1 MSTDYE
7 SAIQALEATGNFRV
21 LRRLGR
27 RAPTVPPSA
36 TVLKRAIFLDVETT
50 GLDPARDEVIE
61 LAMVPFTYG
70 EDGTIYEVGEAFQ
83 AFRQPTNPIPP
94 EITELTGIT
103 NEMVAGRS
111 IDPADVAA
119 FAASAVLIV
128 AHNAVFDRGFAERL
142 CDVFTTKAWACS
154 VTQIPWKDEG
164 FPGTRLAYL
173 ASHLGFFFDGHRAV
187 EDCLAAVELLSR
199 PLPKAGMS
207 AFSAL
212 LAQARQPSW
221 RIWAEQ
227 APFDLR
233 NILKARGYRWNDGTN
248 GKPRSWWID
257 VANDQRDAELQFLQR
272 EIYQAEVDLST
283 VRITAFDRFSDRV

>member
-1 MSTDYE
+1 MGADHE

-21 LRRLGR
+21 LRRLGQ
-27 RAPTVPPSA
+27 RAPVVPPPGAS
-36 TVLKRAIFLDVETT
+36 LRRAIFLDVETT

-70 EDGTIYEVGEAFQ
+70 DDGTIYEIGEAFQ
-83 AFRQPTNPIPP
+83 AFREPTNPIPA

-111 IDPADVAA
+111 IDPAAIAA
-119 FAASAVLIV
+119 FAGPAVLIV
-128 AHNAVFDRGFAERL
+128 AHNAAFDRIFAEGL

-154 VTQIPWKDEG
+154 VMQVPWKEEG

-173 ASHLGFFFDGHRAV
+173 ASHMGFFFDSHRAV
-187 EDCLAAVELLSR
+187 EDCRAAVELLSR
-199 PLPKAGMS
+199 PLPKSGRS

-212 LAQARQPSW
+212 LAQARRPSW

-227 APFDLR
+227 APYDLR
-233 NILKARGYRWNDGTN
+233 NTLKARGYRWNDGTN
-248 GKPRSWWID
+248 GKPRSWWVD
-257 VANDQRDAELQFLQR
+257 VLDEQHDAELQFLAR
-272 EIYQAEVDLST
+272 EIYQREIDLRPI
-283 VRITAFDRFSDRV
+283 RITAFDRFSDRV

>member
-1 MSTDYE
+1 MNVDHE
-7 SAIQALEATGNFRV
+7 SAIQTLEATGDFRV

-27 RAPTVPPSA
+27 RVPLTPPPA
-36 TVLKRAIFLDVETT
+36 AVLKRAIFLDVETT
-50 GLDPARDEVIE
+50 GLDPARNEVIE

-70 EDGTIYEVGEAFQ
+70 DDGTIYEIGEAFQ
-83 AFRQPTNPIPP
+83 AFREPTSPIPP

-128 AHNAVFDRGFAERL
+128 AHNAAFDRGFAERL
-142 CDVFTTKAWACS
+142 CDIFTTKAWACS

-199 PLPKAGMS
+199 PLPKAGVS
-207 AFSAL
+207 ALTAL
-212 LAQARQPSW
+212 LAQARRPSW

-233 NILKARGYRWNDGTN
+233 NVLKARGYRWNDGTN
-248 GKPRSWWID
+248 GRPRSWWID
-257 VANDQRDAELQFLQR
+257 VANDQREGELQFLQR
-272 EIYQAEVDLST
+272 EIYQAEVDLDT